1 MKKFFYFRDQA
12 AAGDDDDSSASVMVP
27 IDDITGIVS
36 RNATQVNVYFN
47 SQQNVAVDED
57 GETIIADFAAL
68 TITQDRNKFV
78 TKALVEAMNN
88 GPHHEG
94 ITVIADDQLST
105 YLVPDITACTLT
117 MASAV
122 K

>member
-68 TITQDRNKFV
+68 TITQDINKFV

>member
-12 AAGDDDDSSASVMVP
+12 AAGDDDDASASVMVP
-27 IDDITGIVS
+27 IDDICGIIS
-36 RNATQVNVYFN
+36 RSATQVNVYFN
-47 SQQNVAVDED
+47 SQQNVSVDED
-57 GETIIADFAAL
+57 GESMTADMAAL

-94 ITVIADDQLST
+94 ITVVADDQLST
-105 YLVPDITACTLT
+105 YLVADITACSLT
-117 MASAV
+117 MATAV
-122 K
+122 L

>member
-12 AAGDDDDSSASVMVP
+12 AAGDDDDTSASVMVP

-36 RNATQVNVYFN
+36 RSATQVNVHFK
-47 SQQNVAVDED
+47 SQQNVSVGAD
-57 GETIIADFAAL
+57 GEVAQADQAAL
-68 TITQDRNKFV
+68 TITSDRNKFV
-78 TKALVEAMNN
+78 TRALVEAMNN

-94 ITVIADDQLST
+94 ITVVADDQLST
-105 YLVPDITACTLT
+105 YLVPEITAVTLT
-117 MASAV
+117 MNAAA